1 MMDQNADTEWN
12 DILRARGI
20 IPPKPKPAEDVEDE
34 AASAPKR
41 AGNRSG
47 QAYEDMNLQE
57 LGETQDD
64 AIFDELDHDVVE
76 QFRQKRMQEMREA
89 AGKPRFGE
97 VREISANDYIA
108 QVNNAGKDIW
118 VVLLLL
124 KPGIPLCTLIS
135 DYINILSRK
144 FPYTKFLKAV
154 STTCVPN
161 FPDSNLPA
169 IFVYYES
176 DLKQQLVGPF
186 TFGGM
191 QLTCDALEWIL
202 SETKALTTTL
212 EEDPR
217 KSGQMRRQKISGI
230 FSAKKPDSDED
241 SD

>member
-1 MMDQNADTEWN
+1 MMDPNADTEWN

-20 IPPKPKPAEDVEDE
+20 LPPKPKPAEDVEDE

-41 AGNRSG
+41 PANRNG
-47 QAYEDMNLQE
+47 EAYEDMSLQSLNE
-57 LGETQDD
+57 SQDD
-64 AIFDELDHDVVE
+64 ALFDELDHDVVE
-76 QFRQKRMQEMREA
+76 QFRQKRMQEMREE
-89 AGKPRFGE
+89 AGRSRFGD
-97 VREISANDYIA
+97 VREISANDYVA
-108 QVNNAGKDIW
+108 QVNNAGRDIW
-118 VVLLLL
+118 VVLLLY

-135 DYINILSRK
+135 DYLNILSRK
-144 FPYTKFLKAV
+144 FPHTKFLKAV

-169 IFVYYES
+169 IFVYYEG

-202 SETKALTTTL
+202 SETKALKTSL

-217 KSGQMRRQKISGI
+217 KSGQVRRQKISGI
-230 FSAKKPDSDED
+230 FGSKKADEGDDSD
-241 SD
+241 